1 MRLKLTAGQ
10 SEALHEIT
18 DRIAAEYAVA
28 DNLREEM
35 LRILLKRFIITC
47 TRVARERF
55 AAGAGSERQFDIVR
69 RYYVLVDRYFREKKQ
84 VQEYALL
91 LHLSLIHISSA
102 PVENGFFAL
111 PAYHDPSFAGRLE
124 KKPLTSVKYSGSPD
138 DPGSLHFSSMPSSS
152 DAVFPMSKP
161 RDSSEGRIRS
171 G

>member
-91 LHLSLIHISSA
+91 LHRSPKTLSNLFAVYGLPSPLQVIRDRTQAEARRLLLYTSKSAKEVAGILGFEDAASFSRFFKGATGKSIS
-102 PVENGFFAL
+102 E
-111 PAYHDPSFAGRLE
+111 Y
-124 KKPLTSVKYSGSPD
+124 
-138 DPGSLHFSSMPSSS
+138 
-152 DAVFPMSKP
+152 
-161 RDSSEGRIRS
+161 RS
-171 G
+171 RK

>member
-1 MRLKLTAGQ
+1 MQENIPENETIGARIPEVSDRRRHRLFVV
-10 SEALHEIT
+10 LH
-18 DRIAAEYAVA
+18 RAVR
-28 DNLREEM
+28 REVY
-35 LRILLKRFIITC
+35 
-47 TRVARERF
+47 RV
-55 AAGAGSERQFDIVR
+55 ERQADAVGLPTKQSDGDAVHR
-69 RYYVLVDRYFREKKQ
+69 RARVVAVHGRQQRYDF
-84 VQEYALL
+84 VGFALL
-91 LHLSLIHISSA
+91 RLVQRQRGIFSSA

-138 DPGSLHFSSMPSSS
+138 DPGSLHFSSMPSNS